1 MATRV
6 NVTLASN
13 GEYWQAHYYDRHG
26 QRRNK
31 SLGRKKDLSK
41 RMAQTMCD
49 RLAAEFHANPGRAN
63 SGKAPRLGEYLDS
76 YLISRTDLRPGS
88 LYLQQLTARYLQEFF
103 TADPRIDVISRY
115 DARNWRVAL
124 ARGDGRNKPI
134 AEATVCQHVRNAK
147 TIFNRAVE
155 DDLIPLNPFD
165 RLKGSAPEP
174 DKDWHYVSRDDRRR
188 LWTACRNVGWQM
200 MLGLCRL
207 AGLRRGEALAMKWS
221 LIDWEKR
228 RITII
233 AQKTGR
239 RRVIPI
245 DSELMALL
253 ALARDDQ
260 WRDDHVVSMHDV
272 ARNALIDRLH
282 KICEK
287 AGLAKWADAFQV
299 LRRNCETDWAQK
311 YPQYAVSDWIGHDI
325 RVSGKYYLQI
335 LEELYE
341 RAAG

>member
-1 MATRV
+1 
-6 NVTLASN
+6 
-13 GEYWQAHYYDRHG
+13 
-26 QRRNK
+26 
-31 SLGRKKDLSK
+31 
-41 RMAQTMCD
+41 
-49 RLAAEFHANPGRAN
+49 
-63 SGKAPRLGEYLDS
+63 
-76 YLISRTDLRPGS
+76 
-88 LYLQQLTARYLQEFF
+88 
-103 TADPRIDVISRY
+103 
-115 DARNWRVAL
+115 
-124 ARGDGRNKPI
+124 
-134 AEATVCQHVRNAK
+134 VCQHVRNAK

-221 LIDWEKR
+221 SIDWDKR

-253 ALARDDQ
+253 AVARDDQ

-335 LEELYE
+335 PEELYE